1 MKPDLKDPKFQT
13 LIVFISI
20 LFFLVSLFVNGFS
33 IDKSPT
39 PHGWS
44 KGWALVSLGW
54 MGFLSG
60 KAIYILPWLANPL
73 YIASICFYFLKK
85 RISFYLGLL
94 AIIFSILFTFTMK
107 IPNNEN
113 GQVSDV
119 ITLESG
125 YFLWLGSMVLAA
137 ISASQIKYRN
147 H

>member
-13 LIVFISI
+13 LIVIISI
-20 LFFLVSLFVNGFS
+20 AFFLTSLFVNAFAINNLS
-33 IDKSPT
+33 N

-60 KAIYILPWLANPL
+60 KVFYILPWLANPL

-85 RISFYLGLL
+85 RVSFYLSLL
-94 AIIFSILFTFTMK
+94 AIFMALLFTFTMK
-107 IPNNEN
+107 IPSNEN
-113 GQVSDV
+113 GMISDV
-119 ITLESG
+119 VALESG
-125 YFLWLGSMVLAA
+125 YFLWLGSMILVA
-137 ISASQIKYRN
+137 ISASQVKYRN